1 MGLSDRRV
9 QTIDTETADAH
20 FDEVADVWS
29 VGRKIVYRVTTSSG
43 YTIDATV
50 EHPLLVEGEWRE
62 LGDVRSGDLL
72 AVASRE
78 ATSVD
83 EGISDAEVSLAWDA
97 VVSIEEIGEEECF
110 DFQMVN
116 PERPYALVGDVL
128 VHNCGKK
135 IRELIAKERV
145 KFVDGCEANGYGR
158 DLGEQW
164 FDIIEPFADYAF
176 NKSHSYGYGL
186 VSYQTAWLKANYP
199 VEYYSALLTSVKSS
213 LEKAAVYLNE
223 CRLHDIRVLVP
234 DINRSM
240 SDFEPV
246 VGPEASGKGEVLFG
260 LSAVRNVGE
269 GLVEQIVREREANGP
284 FDDFYDFANRVEPQ
298 VLNKRTLESLIK
310 AGAFESMGHPRKGLL
325 EVYAPIVDRVVAR
338 RRKEAEGQF
347 ELFAELEADT
357 PGAVDDSRLPIP
369 NVEFE
374 KKERL
379 VNERE
384 MLGLYVSEHPLM
396 GVDGALRRRV
406 DASIGELEDVET
418 GTILR
423 VGGLVTNLRRKWT
436 KKGDLMAIFALED
449 LAASAE
455 VVVFPKTMAAVGHVL
470 EDDAVVVLKVRVDN
484 SGEQLKLVAMEVE
497 KLDVERLENA
507 TLRVKVPAN
516 RTDPESL
523 RDIRELLGRY
533 PGRSPVYLHIGDRTL
548 KLPDDFAVEYSSG
561 LLAELR
567 IMLGN
572 GCILP

>member
-1 MGLSDRRV
+1 
-9 QTIDTETADAH
+9 
-20 FDEVADVWS
+20 
-29 VGRKIVYRVTTSSG
+29 
-43 YTIDATV
+43 
-50 EHPLLVEGEWRE
+50 
-62 LGDVRSGDLL
+62 
-72 AVASRE
+72 
-78 ATSVD
+78 
-83 EGISDAEVSLAWDA
+83 
-97 VVSIEEIGEEECF
+97 
-110 DFQMVN
+110 
-116 PERPYALVGDVL
+116 
-128 VHNCGKK
+128 
-135 IRELIAKERV
+135 
-145 KFVDGCEANGYGR
+145 
-158 DLGEQW
+158 
-164 FDIIEPFADYAF
+164 
-176 NKSHSYGYGL
+176 
-186 VSYQTAWLKANYP
+186 
-199 VEYYSALLTSVKSS
+199 
-213 LEKAAVYLNE
+213 
-223 CRLHDIRVLVP
+223 
-234 DINRSM
+234 M